1 VHKFFCHGKRIPI
14 SKSRDIIF
22 HHENSLCFFTR
33 YNWLLRRK
41 KETLGKVSTLSY
53 MHQKQE
59 PPKLHGMQRYIQAP
73 FFSGGVGGGG
83 KQNGLVRSCRKEAG
97 DWRLRFLEDESISRH
112 HRYGMA
118 GPLRSSSCDSTFL
131 VVHCELTTN
140 NFVQCSGQGIYT
152 NPSA

>member
-1 VHKFFCHGKRIPI
+1 MLLHNLQLVAEEKERDAWKSFDTFLYASTTGSPKAPWHAKRYL
-14 SKSRDIIF
+14 SAIF
-22 HHENSLCFFTR
+22 S
-33 YNWLLRRK
+33 
-41 KETLGKVSTLSY
+41 
-53 MHQKQE
+53 
-59 PPKLHGMQRYIQAP
+59 
-73 FFSGGVGGGG
+73 GGGG

-152 NPSA
+152 NPSAWISRKNLSTRCQARQSNLICSLRNC